1 MTKVHPASR
10 PRALSVSDRA
20 LRPWLSVILVLALW
34 QLADVLGWLNER
46 VLPGPGAIWSAFLD
60 LSLSGQLG
68 QAILASLPRVLIG
81 MTVGITSGIV
91 LGLISGFW
99 RLGED
104 LVDKPMQMIRA
115 IPFTA
120 LVPLFILWFGI
131 DEAPKIA
138 LVIVGTAVPLYI
150 NTSSGIKGVDRRLA
164 ELARLYRLSSPHI
177 AVQVLIPAALPQI
190 LAGLRNG
197 LGLAWVALIVAETI
211 GANDGI
217 GFLLLTARQYG
228 QTDVVI
234 VCILLYAALGVITDL
249 IVRGLEAYLL
259 RWRPSAQR
267 S

>member
-1 MTKVHPASR
+1 M
-10 PRALSVSDRA
+10 
-20 LRPWLSVILVLALW
+20 LRPWLSVLVVLAIW
-34 QLADVLGWLNER
+34 QFADVLGWLNER
-46 VLPGPGAIWSAFLD
+46 VLPGPGAIWSAFFD
-60 LSLSGQLG
+60 LAVGGQLG

-81 MTVGITSGIV
+81 MTVGILSGTL
-91 LGLISGFW
+91 LGLVSGFW

-104 LVDKPMQMIRA
+104 LVDKPMQMVRA

-150 NTSSGIKGVDRRLA
+150 NTSSGIKSVDRRLL
-164 ELARLYRLSSPHI
+164 ELAQLYRLSSFQT
-177 AVQVLIPAALPQI
+177 ALQVLIPAALPQI
-190 LAGLRNG
+190 LAGLRHG

-211 GANDGI
+211 GANAGV
-217 GFLLLTARQYG
+217 GFLLTTARQYG

-234 VCILLYAALGVITDL
+234 VCILLYAALGVLTDL
-249 IVRGLEAYLL
+249 IVRGLETYLL
-259 RWRPSAQR
+259 RWRPNAQR